1 MISIILLTFNA
12 EKYLD
17 KFFVSLFENL
27 DKCSEESEIL
37 LIDSSS
43 NDKTVEIARKYNV
56 RPHIIERDEF
66 DHGGTRTL
74 AARISRGDI
83 LIYFTQDA
91 LLFNEDSIS
100 NLIKHF
106 KDKDVGAVYGRQ
118 IYYDDTNLFGKHLRL
133 FNYPENFLIKT
144 YDDKYKYGL
153 KTAFLSN
160 SFCAYR
166 KTALEEIGYF
176 KEKLIMG
183 EDSYA
188 GAMLLKAGYKLFYE
202 PNATVFHSHSY
213 SVFQEFKRYFDIGV
227 FHRSEYWLLEEFGKA
242 EGEGLKYIKSE
253 LDFLIKNRS
262 YNLIPEYIVRNI
274 LKYLGYRLGL
284 NYNILPKSVIKK
296 LSMHRKWWK

>member
-27 DKCSEESEIL
+27 DKCSEKSEIL

-74 AARISRGDI
+74 AARISKGDI

-118 IYYDDTNLFGKHLRL
+118 IYYDNTNLFGKHLRL
-133 FNYPENFLIKT
+133 FNYPEIFLIKK

-227 FHRSEYWLLEEFGKA
+227 FHRSEHWLLEEFGKA

-296 LSMHRKWWK
+296 LSMHRRWWK